1 MDPVVHFEM
10 PFEDQKRVSGFY
22 KAAFGWKMED
32 TGEEMG
38 NYVTAATAETGPQGR
53 PKAPGAINGGFFPK
67 KPDWPAQYPSVVI
80 GVGDIK
86 KAMQKVAKAG
96 GKVLGEP
103 MEIPGIGQYVSFT
116 DTEGNRVS
124 LLQPVPMGKPAK
136 AKPVA
141 KKAKTSKTSG
151 STKTTKKKA
160 VVGKKR
166 R

>member
-10 PFEDQKRVSGFY
+10 PYEDQKRLSGFY
-22 KAAFGWKMED
+22 KSAFGWKMQAL
-32 TGEEMG
+32 GEEMG
-38 NYVTAATAETGPQGR
+38 DYVTAATTETGPQGR
-53 PKAPGAINGGFFPK
+53 PNTPGAINGGFFPK

-103 MEIPGIGQYVSFT
+103 MDIPGIGKYVSFT

-124 LLQPVPMGKPAK
+124 LLQPAPMGRPEKKKPA
-136 AKPVA
+136 AG
-141 KKAKTSKTSG
+141 TS
-151 STKTTKKKA
+151 KKKA
-160 VVGKKR
+160 VKKKAASKKKK
-166 R
+166 